1 MLNFFFSLS
10 LFTYIRN
17 FCIFATMKQTMITIL
32 GPTASGK
39 TSLAAALAAA
49 FPSRMDGM
57 EAEIISADSRQ
68 VYRGMDIGTGKDL
81 ADYTVGDK
89 QIPYHLID
97 ICEPGTKYNLF
108 QYQQDF
114 YDAYQDVLRRGRL
127 PILVA
132 ERDFILSPCSRAIIS
147 RLCLR
152 TLCFVSVLPTRAW
165 LSLQRCCNSSR
176 QGTARIC
183 TTAPMSTQP
192 SVPFVP

>member
-49 FPSRMDGM
+49 FPSRMEGM

-81 ADYTVGDK
+81 ADYTVGNK
-89 QIPYHLID
+89 HIPYHLID
-97 ICEPGTKYNLF
+97 ICEPGTKYN
-108 QYQQDF
+108 QI
-114 YDAYQDVLRRGRL
+114 GR
-127 PILVA
+127 A
-132 ERDFILSPCSRAIIS
+132 SCRER
-147 RLCLR
+147 
-152 TLCFVSVLPTRAW
+152 V
-165 LSLQRCCNSSR
+165 
-176 QGTARIC
+176 
-183 TTAPMSTQP
+183 
-192 SVPFVP
+192 